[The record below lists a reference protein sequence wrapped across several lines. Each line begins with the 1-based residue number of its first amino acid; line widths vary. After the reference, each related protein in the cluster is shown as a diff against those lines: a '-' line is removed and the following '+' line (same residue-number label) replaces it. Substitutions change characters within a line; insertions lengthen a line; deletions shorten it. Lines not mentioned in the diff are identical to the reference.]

1 MTPLF
6 SQRIDLAL
14 LSAQSLL
21 QYLLKLVDLLK
32 NLLIKRR
39 IFVLLLH
46 DVDVLRLELVLP
58 LRDS

>member
-1 MTPLF
+1 MIPLF

-14 LSAQSLL
+14 LSAQPLL